1 MKYPSKVILACFAS
15 LGCLLSVA
23 PSAPAQQP
31 DPIERAIVAA
41 TDRVAPSLVRIET
54 LGGLDKVGAVLIG
67 TGPTTGMIV
76 GKDGLIISSA
86 FNFAQK
92 PAQILVYLQDGSR
105 HPAKLIATD
114 NNQKL
119 VLLKIETERELP
131 VPEAAPVKELRVG
144 QTVIALGRAFE
155 TDKPNLSVG
164 IISAVGRIWGKAIQ
178 TDAKI
183 SPNNY
188 GGPLIDLQGRVAG
201 ILSPLSPQAAGED
214 AGVEWY
220 DSGIGF
226 AVPLA
231 SINRVLPRLEKGEDL
246 YPGLLGISLKKGDIY
261 VEPAT
266 IGAVAANSPASKAG
280 WKVGDTIVKI
290 NDTPIA
296 RQNHLKHALGPLFA
310 GDTVKVTLKRGSE
323 TIENE
328 IPLVAKITAY
338 QYPFL
343 GVFPAREPETE
354 KPAGVGLRGIY
365 PNSPAAIAGLRPT
378 DRLMA
383 AGEKEFSNRGD
394 LQDHL
399 NTLAPNQELQLKILR
414 DGKAETLTVKLGKLP
429 EALVPDQP
437 PARGK
442 FPEPPEGEKPAT
454 GVVTIKIP
462 EVKNECVVYVPESYR
477 SNVPHA
483 LVIWL
488 PAPGTM
494 KDADLEKTWKD
505 LAAKHDLLVV
515 MPKSADPTKWEKSEL
530 EFIHKA
536 ALDVA
541 GKYNIDRAR
550 VAAVGQDGG
559 GAMAWLL
566 AFQQR
571 DLVRG
576 VAAINALIPSGTKPP
591 ASDPLNRLFVL
602 QVAPAKGPAS
612 AKFNELAKTLR
623 EMFYP
628 VLMIDAGE
636 TPRPLNETELG
647 QLSRWVD
654 SLDAL

>member
-1 MKYPSKVILACFAS
+1 MLSLTLLAQ
-15 LGCLLSVA
+15 
-23 PSAPAQQP
+23 AQQP
-31 DPIERAIVAA
+31 DPYERAIVAA

-76 GKDGLIISSA
+76 GKNGLIISSA

-92 PAQILVYLQDGSR
+92 PAQILVYLHDGSR

-119 VLLKIETERELP
+119 VLLKIEIDRELP

-144 QTVIALGRAFE
+144 QTVIALGRAFDA
-155 TDKPNLSVG
+155 DKPNLSVG
-164 IISAVGRIWGKAIQ
+164 IISAVGRIWGKAVQ

-188 GGPLIDLQGRVAG
+188 GGPLVDLQGRVVG
-201 ILSPLSPQAAGED
+201 ILSPLSPQAAGDD

-226 AVPLA
+226 AVPLTT
-231 SINRVLPRLEKGEDL
+231 INRVLPRLEKGEDL
-246 YPGLLGISLKKGDIY
+246 NPGLLGISLKKGDIY

-266 IGAVAANSPASKAG
+266 IGAVATNSPASKAG

-290 NDTPIA
+290 NDTPVE

-310 GDTVKVTLKRGSE
+310 GDTVHVTLKRGSE
-323 TIENE
+323 TIEND

-338 QYPFL
+338 QHPFL
-343 GVFPAREPETE
+343 GVFPAREPDAA

-365 PNSPAAIAGLRPT
+365 PDSAAAKAGLRTT
-378 DRLMA
+378 DRILA
-383 AGEKEFSNRGD
+383 AGDKIVADRGE
-394 LQDHL
+394 LLEHL
-399 NTLAPNQELQLKILR
+399 NTLAPNQDLQLKIQR
-414 DGKAETLTVKLGKLP
+414 DGKTETITVKLGKLP
-429 EALVPDQP
+429 EALVVDQP

-442 FPEPPEGEKPAT
+442 FPEPPEGDKPAT
-454 GVVTIKIP
+454 GLVTIKIP

-477 SNVPHA
+477 ANVPHS

-488 PAPGTM
+488 PAPGTV

-515 MPKSADPTKWEKSEL
+515 MPKSADPTKWEKGEL

-536 ALDVA
+536 ALDVV

-550 VAAVGQDGG
+550 VAAIGQDGG

-576 VAAINALIPSGTKPP
+576 VGAINSLIPSGTKPP
-591 ASDPLNRLFVL
+591 ASDPLSRLFVV

-612 AKFNELAKTLR
+612 AKFTELAKALR
-623 EMFYP
+623 ELFFP
-628 VLMIDAGE
+628 VLTIDAGD
-636 TPRPLNETELG
+636 TPRPLNEAELG
-647 QLSRWVD
+647 QLARWVD

>member
-1 MKYPSKVILACFAS
+1 MQHSHYIFCLA
-15 LGCLLSVA
+15 LLALFGSFVPA
-23 PSAPAQQP
+23 HAQQP
-31 DPIERAIVAA
+31 DPYERAIVAA
-41 TDRVAPSLVRIET
+41 TERVAPSLVRIET

-76 GKDGLIISSA
+76 GKNGLIISSA

-119 VLLKIETERELP
+119 VLLKVETDRELP

-144 QTVIALGRAFE
+144 QTVIALGRAFDA
-155 TDKPNLSVG
+155 DKPNLSVG

-188 GGPLIDLQGRVAG
+188 GGPLIDLQGRVVG
-201 ILSPLSPQAAGED
+201 ILAPLSPQAAGDD

-226 AVPLA
+226 AVPLTT
-231 SINRVLPRLEKGEDL
+231 INRVLPRLEKGEDL
-246 YPGLLGISLKKGDIY
+246 HPGLLGISLKKGDIY

-266 IGAVAANSPASKAG
+266 IGAVATNSPASRAG

-290 NDTPIA
+290 NDLPVA

-310 GDTVKVTLKRGSE
+310 GDTVHVTLKRGSE
-323 TIENE
+323 TIEND

-338 QYPFL
+338 QHPFL
-343 GVFPAREPETE
+343 GVFPAREPEAD

-365 PNSPAAIAGLRPT
+365 PNSAAAKAGLRPT
-378 DRLMA
+378 DRIVA
-383 AGEKEFSNRGD
+383 AGEKEIADRGE
-394 LQDHL
+394 LLEHL
-399 NTLAPNQELQLKILR
+399 NTLAPNQDLALKIQR
-414 DGKAETLTVKLGKLP
+414 DGKTETLTVKLGKLP

-442 FPEPPEGEKPAT
+442 FPEPAEADKPAA
-454 GVVTIKIP
+454 GLVTIKIP

-477 SNVPHA
+477 VNVPHG

-488 PAPGTM
+488 PAPGTV
-494 KDADLEKTWKD
+494 KDADLEQTWKD

-515 MPKSADPTKWEKSEL
+515 MPKSADPTKWDKGEL
-530 EFIHKA
+530 DFIHKA
-536 ALDVA
+536 ALDVS
-541 GKYNIDRAR
+541 GKYNVDRAR

-576 VAAINALIPSGTKPP
+576 VAAVNSLMPSGTKPP
-591 ASDPLNRLFVL
+591 ASDPMRRLFVF
-602 QVAPAKGPAS
+602 QAAPSKGPAA
-612 AKFNELAKTLR
+612 AKFTELTKTLR
-623 EMFYP
+623 DGYYP
-628 VLMIDAGE
+628 VLTVDGGE
-636 TPRPLNETELG
+636 VSRALNEAELG
-647 QLSRWVD
+647 QLARWVD